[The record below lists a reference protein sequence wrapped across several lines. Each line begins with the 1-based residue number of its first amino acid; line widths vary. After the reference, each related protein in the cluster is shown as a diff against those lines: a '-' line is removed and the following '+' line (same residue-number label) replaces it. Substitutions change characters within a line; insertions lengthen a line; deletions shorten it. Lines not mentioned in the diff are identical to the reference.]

1 YGMIAYFLVL
11 TVRGHRTR
19 VLIAVAAMGLVLA
32 ISFGR
37 MYLGE
42 RYFSDIVAGL
52 AAGGVWLSA
61 CLTGLEVARC
71 RAGGGGRAARER
83 RREPSGDYD

>member
-1 YGMIAYFLVL
+1 VL
-11 TVRGHRTR
+11 
-19 VLIAVAAMGLVLA
+19 LIVS

-52 AAGGVWLSA
+52 AAGSVWLSA
-61 CLTGLEVARC
+61 CLTGLEVAR
-71 RAGGGGRAARER
+71 RKIGGRREV
-83 RREPSGDYD
+83 RELV

>member
-1 YGMIAYFLVL
+1 M
-11 TVRGHRTR
+11 TR
-19 VLIAVAAMGLVLA
+19 VLITLGTVLLILS

-52 AAGGVWLSA
+52 AAGGVWLAA
-61 CLTGLEVARC
+61 CLTGLEVARRKSGA
-71 RAGGGGRAARER
+71 RAGTAR
-83 RREPSGDYD
+83 DLV